1 MRESKALQRRV
12 CEGVDTTRLTSFSV
26 FGVGIRSR
34 RAPRALLINV
44 LVTAFVAGYSCR
56 GHAGTKTAVFAHDT
70 LMFPELSQHLTVA
83 TTAAARVRHG
93 AFHWKA
99 ACRLW
104 IALVSIVLA
113 GVFARVE
120 SSLVVRYLAC
130 GTGLGVFVP
139 NTFGRCVLAAAL
151 VREMIACRGAVL

>member
-1 MRESKALQRRV
+1 MRESIGLERRV
-12 CEGVDTTRLTSFSV
+12 CEGVHMTWFTSLGV
-26 FGVGIRSR
+26 FGVGIRPR
-34 RAPRALLINV
+34 RAPSALRRSA
-44 LVTAFVAGYSCR
+44 LVTAVARCSCR
-56 GHAGTKTAVFAHDT
+56 GYTEAKTAVFTHDT
-70 LMFPELSQHLTVA
+70 LMFPERSLHLTIA

-93 AFHWKA
+93 ASHWHA
-99 ACRLW
+99 ACLHW

-113 GVFARVE
+113 GVLTRVE